1 MKWNIIADSS
11 CDMFDNQLQDDSVG
25 FCTIPFY
32 INVGNV
38 EFVDDEHL
46 DTGELVAAMELCKD
60 ASQTS
65 CPSPYTWFEQFE
77 KAENSIAVTI
87 SGNLS
92 GSYNSAKV
100 AQQMIAEKYPEKNVA
115 IIDSCSAGPELI
127 LIIENIYQLIR
138 AGMEFDDVVA
148 TTRRMQ
154 QHTHVTFALCSFHN
168 LIKNGRMTKYA
179 GLLAGKLGF
188 WGIGIGTEEGTIQ
201 IKGKARG
208 KKKAIAAIV
217 DDIKERAGVAKT
229 VLISH
234 CHNRECAEM
243 LAAAVRE
250 KWANA
255 EVRIMPT
262 RGLCSYY
269 AELGGLIVGFRDNV

>member
-1 MKWNIIADSS
+1 MKWNIVADSS
-11 CDMFDNQLQDDSVG
+11 CDIFDHEFQDERVG

-32 INVGNV
+32 IRVGSIDY
-38 EFVDDEHL
+38 VDDENL
-46 DTGELVAAMELCKD
+46 DTGELVAAMELSED

-77 KAENSIAVTI
+77 KADYSIAVTI
-87 SGNLS
+87 SANLS

-100 AQQMIAEKYPEKNVA
+100 AQQMIAEKYPEKKVA

-127 LIIENIYQLIR
+127 LIIENIRQAIFS
-138 AGMEFDDVVA
+138 GMDFDDVVE
-148 TTRRMQ
+148 TVRRQQ
-154 QHTHVTFALCSFHN
+154 QHSHVTFALCSFRN
-168 LIKNGRMTKYA
+168 LIKNGRMNKYA

-188 WGIGIGTEEGTIQ
+188 WGIGIGSEEGTIH

-217 DDIKERAGVAKT
+217 EDIRERAGVART

-234 CHNRECAEM
+234 CHNRECAEL

-250 KWANA
+250 KWATC
-255 EVRIMPT
+255 EVRILPT

-269 AELGGLIVGFRDNV
+269 AELGGLIVGFQE

>member
-11 CDMFDNQLQDDSVG
+11 CDMFDNQLQDDSVR

-32 INVGNV
+32 INVATSNSSTTNISTPANSSQPWS
-38 EFVDDEHL
+38 FPK
-46 DTGELVAAMELCKD
+46 TP
-60 ASQTS
+60 ASTS

-127 LIIENIYQLIR
+127 LIIENIYQLIH

-148 TTRRMQ
+148 TTPP
-154 QHTHVTFALCSFHN
+154 HTAAHPRHLRPV
-168 LIKNGRMTKYA
+168 
-179 GLLAGKLGF
+179 LL
-188 WGIGIGTEEGTIQ
+188 
-201 IKGKARG
+201 
-208 KKKAIAAIV
+208 
-217 DDIKERAGVAKT
+217 
-229 VLISH
+229 
-234 CHNRECAEM
+234 
-243 LAAAVRE
+243 
-250 KWANA
+250 
-255 EVRIMPT
+255 P
-262 RGLCSYY
+262 
-269 AELGGLIVGFRDNV
+269 

>member
-1 MKWNIIADSS
+1 
-11 CDMFDNQLQDDSVG
+11 
-25 FCTIPFY
+25 
-32 INVGNV
+32 
-38 EFVDDEHL
+38 
-46 DTGELVAAMELCKD
+46 MELSED

-65 CPSPYTWFEQFE
+65 CPSPYTWFKQFE

-127 LIIENIYQLIR
+127 LIIENIYQLIH

-148 TTRRMQ
+148 TTCRMQ

-168 LIKNGRMTKYA
+168 LIKNGRMNKYA

-217 DDIKERAGVAKT
+217 DDIKERAGVATSATATTASAQKCSPPPCVKNGPT
-229 VLISH
+229 PK
-234 CHNRECAEM
+234 CASCQPAASAAITPSSADSLSASETTSEKFSRDRNTSG
-243 LAAAVRE
+243 LAS
-250 KWANA
+250 
-255 EVRIMPT
+255 
-262 RGLCSYY
+262 L
-269 AELGGLIVGFRDNV
+269 

>member
-11 CDMFDNQLQDDSVG
+11 CDMFDNQLQDDSVR

-46 DTGELVAAMELCKD
+46 DTGELVAAMELSED

-127 LIIENIYQLIR
+127 LIIENIYQLIH
-138 AGMEFDDVVA
+138 AGM
-148 TTRRMQ
+148 
-154 QHTHVTFALCSFHN
+154 
-168 LIKNGRMTKYA
+168 
-179 GLLAGKLGF
+179 
-188 WGIGIGTEEGTIQ
+188 
-201 IKGKARG
+201 
-208 KKKAIAAIV
+208 
-217 DDIKERAGVAKT
+217 
-229 VLISH
+229 
-234 CHNRECAEM
+234 
-243 LAAAVRE
+243 
-250 KWANA
+250 
-255 EVRIMPT
+255 
-262 RGLCSYY
+262 
-269 AELGGLIVGFRDNV
+269 

>member
-11 CDMFDNQLQDDSVG
+11 CDMFDNQLQDDSVR

-46 DTGELVAAMELCKD
+46 DTGELVAAMELCED

-127 LIIENIYQLIR
+127 LIIENIYQLIH

-168 LIKNGRMTKYA
+168 LIKNGRMNKYA

-188 WGIGIGTEEGTIQ
+188 WGIGIGSKQGTIE
-201 IKGKARG
+201 IKQKIRG
-208 KKKAIAAIV
+208 SKKALDAII
-217 DDIKERAGVAKT
+217 DDMKERGYNCGKV
-229 VLISH
+229 VISH
-234 CHNRECAEM
+234 CR
-243 LAAAVRE
+243 
-250 KWANA
+250 NA
-255 EVRIMPT
+255 EFAESVKSAIQSVWDKAEVKIVHA

-269 AELGGLIVGFRDNV
+269 AEKGGLIIGF